1 MLVVCRLHIKFDC
14 RAQGPRWKLS
24 SRFSYGDVEIRP
36 TGPIAQLH
44 WRAGGSTLTPA
55 RQKDRS
61 SDILAISPF
70 RDIVR
75 IMIGEPAA
83 YDTLAA
89 RRRPVLRMSTEMHG
103 YTENHIAIHGETG
116 GQGRPVPVRDG
127 RISKPA
133 PEATK
138 LKSRSGLL
146 PSCCLSID
154 RCSFL
159 GNGQTRGGGLAPAN
173 DQFLSR
179 PIRPIILLQL

>member
-1 MLVVCRLHIKFDC
+1 M
-14 RAQGPRWKLS
+14 S
-24 SRFSYGDVEIRP
+24 SFSYGDVEIRP

-44 WRAGGSTLTPA
+44 WRAEGSTLTPA

-89 RRRPVLRMSTEMHG
+89 RRRPVLRISTEVHD
-103 YTENHIAIHGETG
+103 YTDNAAIHCETG

-127 RISKPA
+127 RISKPV
-133 PEATK
+133 PEADK

-159 GNGQTRGGGLAPAN
+159 GIGQTREDGLAPAN
-173 DQFLSR
+173 DTNSSLAVDKANKFAVITDLL
-179 PIRPIILLQL
+179 PHDAIISMRSSSHSI